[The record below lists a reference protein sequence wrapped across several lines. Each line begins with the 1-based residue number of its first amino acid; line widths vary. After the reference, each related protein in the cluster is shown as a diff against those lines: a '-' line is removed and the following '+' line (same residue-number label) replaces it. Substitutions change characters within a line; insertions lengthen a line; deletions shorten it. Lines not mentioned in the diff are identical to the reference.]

1 MALLKGAGVTLKRHR
16 SFDASPNDKRS
27 SASFLPLTEQDEGI
41 NCFLILKDSKMPYL
55 ACFASSGH
63 DIFIYGTKVQSFS
76 RSFGR
81 TLCGDAH
88 VGLKASSA

>member
-41 NCFLILKDSKMPYL
+41 KCFLILKDSKMPYL

-63 DIFIYGTKVQSFS
+63 DIFIL
-76 RSFGR
+76 R
-81 TLCGDAH
+81 D
-88 VGLKASSA
+88 